1 MMRANIGNAV
11 MAMAAPMNSAASCSR
26 TCSPNIPGTFS
37 SHGASTAPS
46 TKGTSIPESETAAA
60 LLARLLN
67 SSILNSTP
75 TRNM

>member
-1 MMRANIGNAV
+1 MMRANMGNAV
-11 MAMAAPMNSAASCSR
+11 MAMAAPMNSAASCNR
-26 TCSPNIPGTFS
+26 TFSPNRPGTFR

-46 TKGTSIPESETAAA
+46 TKGTSIPASETAAA
-60 LLARLLN
+60 LFARLWN